1 MNRLTGVARFEQS
14 IRNSRFIGICGPIG
28 SEADA
33 TAFIDEHGVS
43 GCRHVCYAWKLGE
56 RLRFDDAGEPGGTAG
71 RPILAALE
79 HFELDAAIVV
89 VSRFFGGIKLGT
101 GGLARAY
108 GGTAMQALALAP
120 IEPIIEHARLVCS
133 VPFASAG
140 ELHSLAERHAASK
153 IHEHWSEAGLELTL
167 DLPLADLEAFRDE
180 LTTLTRGAAEVF
192 DTACHQAGRI
202 VRGTSNI

>member
-14 IRNSRFIGICGPIG
+14 IRNSRFIGICGPIV

-43 GCRHVCYAWKLGE
+43 GCRHVCFAWKLGE

-108 GGTAMQALALAP
+108 GGTAMQALALAT
-120 IEPIIEHARLVCS
+120 IEPIIQQQRLRCT

-140 ELHSLAERHAASK
+140 ELHALADRHHARK
-153 IHEHWSEAGLELTL
+153 LDEHWHEDGLALTLELAL
-167 DLPLADLEAFRDE
+167 DDCEDFRNE
-180 LTTLTRGAAEVF
+180 LTALTRGQV
-192 DTACHQAGRI
+192 RI
-202 VRGTSNI
+202 RNVDD